1 MHTMPTV
8 ATPDEL
14 SQVTR
19 LVAASHLPLDGLLD
33 QAGRILVIKDGGQI
47 VGCVALEVYAEG
59 ALLRSLAVDGRHRG
73 KGLGGRLIASALE
86 LASGLGVPAVYLL
99 TTTAESYFPR
109 FGFASVSREV
119 VPAGVRTSI
128 EFRSACPSTAT
139 AMRMAFVPASITSTA
154 PVD

>member
-1 MHTMPTV
+1 MDMMPTV

-14 SQVTR
+14 PQVTR

-47 VGCVALEVYAEG
+47 VGCVALEVHADG
-59 ALLRSLAVDGRHRG
+59 ALLRSLAVDDSHRG
-73 KGLGGRLIASALE
+73 KGLGRRLIASALE
-86 LASGLGVPAVYLL
+86 VAGSLGVPAVYLL

-109 FGFASVSREV
+109 FGFATVSRDV
-119 VPAGVRTSI
+119 VPAAVRTSI

-139 AMRMAFVPASITSTA
+139 AMRMAFVPASVTA
-154 PVD
+154 AARVD